1 MTVAHVTELA
11 GAGGARRRSGLW
23 LFAGASAATMLVG
36 WFTNEYVLTR
46 SVYHHLLDARLE
58 TRRVDAQFDL
68 MQQMAVWG
76 YLAAP
81 AVLAL
86 RLVVVAMT
94 AQLFLLLFRDVPFRV
109 VFRAACWAYAA
120 LCAALA
126 ARAVFLYLLPPELLN
141 QGSFQI
147 IPSSLASLLMYP
159 QDYKNPLYSLLNLLN
174 VFEAAWCV
182 IFYQI
187 IRTRPED
194 GVTARAAL
202 TATAGTWVLLASL
215 QWAFSA
221 YFASL
226 S

>member
-1 MTVAHVTELA
+1 MTFVHVTELA
-11 GAGGARRRSGLW
+11 GVKHRRPAGWLW
-23 LFAGASAATMLVG
+23 LFAGASAATVIIG

-46 SVYHHLLDARLE
+46 STYHQLLDARLAAS
-58 TRRVDAQFDL
+58 RVDAQFDF
-68 MQQMAVWG
+68 MQQVAIWG

-81 AVLAL
+81 VVLAI

-120 LCAALA
+120 LCAAFA
-126 ARAVFLYLLPPELLN
+126 ARAVYLYLLPPELIN
-141 QGSFQI
+141 QGSLQI
-147 IPSSLASLLMYP
+147 IPSSLASVLMYSE
-159 QDYKNPLYSLLNLLN
+159 DFRSPLYSLLNLLN
-174 VFEAAWCV
+174 VFELAWCV
-182 IFYQI
+182 IFYQL
-187 IRTRPED
+187 IRSPRDE

-202 TATAGTWVLLASL
+202 TATAGTWVLLATL